1 MTRRSLERTERL
13 YHRRIR
19 AWSLYDWANSAFAT
33 VVLAAVL
40 PIYYKEVAANTLSTP
55 AKATA
60 FWAIGLSA
68 SYLIVAILAP
78 IIGSLSDVMRIKKL
92 LLGGFVTIGAIGTGL
107 LFIVR
112 DGDWLLASLLFV
124 IGQVGFWSANIVYD
138 ALLSHVATEADEDKV
153 SATGFAYGYLG
164 GGLLLIGCAGL
175 ILALPKADL
184 GVRLSFLV
192 VAVWWVLFSIPVLR
206 RVPEPPAAAS
216 KHGAGRAA
224 LRASIA
230 RLATTF
236 KNIRQYRQ
244 LSRYLL
250 AFLLLETG
258 IGSVIA
264 ISVIYSQ
271 ELGFGKTEALLALI
285 LVQFVGIPFTLLFG
299 RLANR
304 GVFRRPL
311 ILAFIAWTLVG
322 LPIVGILAGRTLPA
336 EVVGRPGQDFEATA
350 TAIGQGETP
359 IVEAKLTT
367 FPPVPPGTAEEGRP
381 WVHITQADF
390 LAQEPP
396 LAADDDYL
404 YTVDPTAAIELRFN
418 GQQIRVFH
426 TTGPNHGIFTAFI
439 DGRQVLEDGEPIEI
453 NGYTSAFRFGI
464 PALLDAD
471 QSGEHVLRIQNT
483 AARDENSRGNQL
495 AVSKLDVLGPVR
507 FSKLLTILGL
517 LAVVLLAA
525 GVLASITHKLFAA
538 VAERMDAKRCIL
550 LALAGYVGVAVW
562 GYFLHTTMEFWS
574 LAVLVAVIQGG
585 SQALARSLFA
595 SMSPASQ
602 SGEFFGLFNS
612 MSRFSSIIVPLL
624 FAGAVAVFG
633 ESRPAVLSLVVY
645 FVVAGFILWKVDVAE
660 GRQIARYQ
668 DAGALFYPRHIE
680 GGLLNYGRSLGA
692 TPVAVEK
699 NPSDTWL
706 PQSESS
712 IGAS

>member
-1 MTRRSLERTERL
+1 MTRRSLERTERT

-60 FWAIGLSA
+60 FWAISLSA
-68 SYLIVAILAP
+68 SYLIVAVLAP
-78 IIGSLSDVMRIKKL
+78 IIGSLADVLRIKKL
-92 LLGGFVTIGAIGTGL
+92 LLGMFVAIGAIGTGL
-107 LFIVR
+107 LFLVR
-112 DGDWLLASLLFV
+112 DGDWLLASGLFV
-124 IGQVGFWSANIVYD
+124 VGQVGFWSANIVYD
-138 ALLSHVATEADEDKV
+138 SLLSHVATEADEDKV

-175 ILALPKADL
+175 ILALPKDDL
-184 GVRLSFLV
+184 GARLAFLM
-192 VAVWWVLFSIPVLR
+192 VAAWWVLFSIPVLR

-216 KHGAGRAA
+216 KHGVGQSA
-224 LRASIA
+224 LRASVA
-230 RLATTF
+230 RLSTTLR
-236 KNIRQYRQ
+236 NIRQYRQ

-271 ELGFGKTEALLALI
+271 ELGFGQTEALLALI

-299 RLANR
+299 RLADR
-304 GVFRRPL
+304 GEFRRPL
-311 ILAFIAWTLVG
+311 ILAFITWTLIG
-322 LPIVGILAGRTLPA
+322 LPIVGILTSRTLPR
-336 EVVGRPGQDFEATA
+336 EVVGRPGSDFEATA
-350 TAIGQGETP
+350 TAIGQGEVP
-359 IVEAKLTT
+359 ITQAGLTT
-367 FPPVPPGTAEEGRP
+367 FPPVPPGTAEAGRP
-381 WVHITQADF
+381 WVEITREEF
-390 LAQEPP
+390 LSQDNLP
-396 LAADDDYL
+396 ADDDYL
-404 YTVDPTAAIELRFN
+404 FTRIPNAALEFRFN
-418 GQQIRVFH
+418 GQQIRLFH

-439 DGRQVLEDGEPIEI
+439 DGQPVLEDDEQIEI
-453 NGYTSAFRFGI
+453 NGYTRAYRFGI
-464 PALLDAD
+464 PILLDAK
-471 QSGEHVLRIQNT
+471 QAGEHVLRIQNT
-483 AARDENSRGNQL
+483 AAKDQRSTGNQL
-495 AVSKLDVLGPVR
+495 AISKVDVLSPVR
-507 FSKLLTILGL
+507 ASKLLSILGL
-517 LAVVLLAA
+517 LTVVLLGA
-525 GVLASITHKLFAA
+525 GVLASITHKMFEGTAS
-538 VAERMDAKRCIL
+538 RMDSKRSIL
-550 LALAGYVGVAVW
+550 LALGGYVGVAVW
-562 GYFLHTTMEFWS
+562 GYFLDTSMEFWT
-574 LAVLVAVIQGG
+574 LAVMVAVIQGG

-612 MSRFSSIIVPLL
+612 MSRLSSVIIPLL

-645 FVVAGFILWKVDVAE
+645 FVVAGWILWKVDVAE

-668 DAGALFYPRHIE
+668 DAGAVFYPRHIE

-699 NPSDTWL
+699 TAPDTWL
-706 PQSESS
+706 TESEKST
-712 IGAS
+712 ASRR